1 MTLTPKEC
9 DDGLKTGLAALL
21 LALVIWLLSGC
32 ASQSDALHRLCVS
45 TDQAGK
51 NLTEA
56 NRLLTQ
62 NYQRDIEAIWAVKCT
77 QSDPDAATVCRH
89 FVVEQIRAQY
99 VDRYDAARRVSFS
112 QNLLAESV
120 EKACK

>member
-21 LALVIWLLSGC
+21 LALVIWLLSAC
-32 ASQSDALHRLCVS
+32 ASQSQALQRLCLA
-45 TDQAGK
+45 TDQAGR

-62 NYQRDIEAIWAVKCT
+62 NFEDDIRKEWSSKCT
-77 QSDPDAATVCRH
+77 QSDPDAASVCRH
-89 FVVEQIRAQY
+89 FAVERIRGQY
-99 VDRYDAARRVSFS
+99 ADRYDAARRVSFS
-112 QNLLAESV
+112 QNLLAQSIEES
-120 EKACK
+120 CK